1 MTPYFAIA
9 YVMMVVQVS
18 LGVAMIATTSVAAN
32 RRLNTPHRA
41 VDVAFYVLGCASFA
55 LGIWGLIMLA
65 AVVAFHGSSTN
76 EASFVYVTVLLY
88 SVPLIFGGLLQAR
101 VARSLM
107 TPPPIEQQRKDE
119 WRISLLRAM
128 GWTLTLMPIGMP
140 LGIFVG
146 AYFAIAALFGG
157 SMRVQ
162 QESLLLILA
171 IAVRTQAPLSEE
183 IDLLADS
190 SRGRFRRRLRELASQ
205 LRGGTRLSDAL
216 EDLPGLVP
224 PRTVTAIRVG
234 EDLGH
239 IVPVIEQ
246 EVILLRRREKSRVEG
261 RYSAAGI
268 GFYVWCVLCV
278 VLGVVGF
285 LSFVIVPKLQQ
296 ILHDFGVQVPTAT
309 ARLLHVIEAC
319 TEHWEAILVW
329 TLVLVGGMVFVL
341 IRRGG
346 WGGIDW
352 GVFSTIYPRLETPG
366 VLRSLSQA
374 VAARRP
380 LAAALTGLELHHR
393 RRHVRNRIRRVRDA
407 LMRGGDCF
415 QQLCRHGLISA
426 REAAAL
432 VSAEKTGNLAWTLEG
447 LADNIESR
455 KRAREQVIIETVQP
469 AVVIG
474 LGLIIFSVCVAM
486 FIPLIH
492 ILGSAELW

>member
-1 MTPYFAIA
+1 M
-9 YVMMVVQVS
+9 
-18 LGVAMIATTSVAAN
+18 
-32 RRLNTPHRA
+32 
-41 VDVAFYVLGCASFA
+41 
-55 LGIWGLIMLA
+55 
-65 AVVAFHGSSTN
+65 
-76 EASFVYVTVLLY
+76 
-88 SVPLIFGGLLQAR
+88 
-101 VARSLM
+101 
-107 TPPPIEQQRKDE
+107 
-119 WRISLLRAM
+119 
-128 GWTLTLMPIGMP
+128 
-140 LGIFVG
+140 
-146 AYFAIAALFGG
+146 
-157 SMRVQ
+157 
-162 QESLLLILA
+162 
-171 IAVRTQAPLSEE
+171 SE
-183 IDLLADS
+183 
-190 SRGRFRRRLRELASQ
+190 
-205 LRGGTRLSDAL
+205 AL

-234 EDLGH
+234 EDLGN

-246 EVILLRRREKSRVEG
+246 EVILLRRREKSRVE
-261 RYSAAGI
+261 RRCSAAGI

-278 VLGVVGF
+278 VLAVVGF
-285 LSFVIVPKLQQ
+285 LSFWIVPKLQH
-296 ILHDFGVQVPTAT
+296 ILQDFGVPVPTAT
-309 ARLLHVIEAC
+309 ARLLHVIDEC
-319 TEHWEAILVW
+319 TKHWEAILVW
-329 TLVLVGGMVFVL
+329 TLVLIGGMVFVL

-415 QQLCRHGLISA
+415 QQLCRHGLISV

-432 VSAEKTGNLAWTLEG
+432 VSAEKAGNLAWTLEG

-455 KRAREQVIIETVQP
+455 QQTREQVIIETVQP

>member
-1 MTPYFAIA
+1 MHYFAIA
-9 YVMMVVQVS
+9 YVILAVQVI
-18 LGVAMIATTSVAAN
+18 LGVAMIATASVAAN
-32 RRLNTPHRA
+32 RRLNAPHRA
-41 VDVAFYVLGCASFA
+41 VDIAFYVLGCASFA
-55 LGIWGLIMLA
+55 LGIWGLVMLV
-65 AVVAFHGSSTN
+65 AVVALHGSTRID
-76 EASFVYVTVLLY
+76 ASFVYVAAVLY
-88 SVPLIFGGLLQAR
+88 SVPLIFGGMLQAR

-119 WRISLLRAM
+119 WRISLLRAI

-146 AYFAIAALFGG
+146 AYFAIAAVFGG

-171 IAVRTQAPLSEE
+171 IAIRTQAPLAEE
-183 IDLLADS
+183 IELLADS
-190 SRGRFRRRLRELASQ
+190 SRGRFRRRLRKLAKQ
-205 LRGGTRLSDAL
+205 LRGGERLSDAL
-216 EDLPGLVP
+216 EDLNGLVP

-234 EDLGH
+234 EELGNV
-239 IVPVIEQ
+239 VPVIEQ
-246 EVILLRRREKSRVEG
+246 EVVLLRRREEIRVEG

-278 VLGVVGF
+278 VLAVVGF
-285 LSFVIVPKLQQ
+285 LSFWIVPKLKKIMQ
-296 ILHDFGVQVPTAT
+296 DFNVPVPTAT
-309 ARLLHVIEAC
+309 ARLLRIVDNC
-319 TEHWEAILVW
+319 TDHWAAILVW
-329 TLVLVGGMVFVL
+329 AFVLVGGTVLVL

-352 GVFSTIYPRLETPG
+352 GVFSSLFPRLETPG

-380 LAAALTGLELHHR
+380 LTVAMAGLELHHR
-393 RRHVRNRIRRVRDA
+393 RRHVRSRIRRVRDA
-407 LMRGGDCF
+407 LARGGDCF
-415 QQLCRHGLISA
+415 QQLCGQGLINA

-432 VSAEKTGNLAWTLEG
+432 DSAERAGNLAWALMG
-447 LADNIESR
+447 IADSIESR
-455 KRAREQVIIETVQP
+455 QQARIQVIIETVQP

-474 LGLIIFSVCVAM
+474 LGLIIFSICVAI

-492 ILGSAELW
+492 ILGSSDLW